1 MYRQPRVVVPALAA
15 LCIVIVGVSAGE
27 QNQGDRFAGVELT
40 TVPVAGQVHMV
51 QRPGGGGNVGVFA
64 GPDGVLL
71 VDSLF
76 APLAERLVAA
86 VRRVSSGAIRF
97 LINTH
102 VHLDHIGGNEPLA
115 GRDVLIFAHDNVRV
129 RALERLRFP
138 RRGGSFAPQ
147 PPAGARPVVTYN
159 DAASFH
165 FNGEEVRAFLAP
177 AAHTDGDTFVHFPD
191 SDVLHLGDVFRTTSY
206 PIVDVYNGGTVA
218 GTIEALETAIAMAG
232 PRTRVI
238 PGHGLHVVGRD
249 ALVEFLDMTVDIRD
263 QVRALI
269 SEGRT
274 LEEVM
279 AAEPTAA
286 YDARWGQEAT
296 WTANDFVPIVFHE
309 LGGGSLFVR

>member
-71 VDSLF
+71 VDSLL

-238 PGHGLHVVGRD
+238 PGHGLHLVGRD

-269 SEGRT
+269 SEGRN